1 MTRTLV
7 QCGWI
12 VSLDDSIGDRGAED
26 ILIED
31 DRIVAIGRDLGP
43 ADKVIDA
50 RDMIAIP
57 GMVDAHLHSWET
69 GLKAIGCDWR
79 QGEYLRDVFA
89 GLSTW
94 FGPEDNYIA
103 TLAAGLSRID
113 AGVTTLLDYCHNIRS
128 TEQAERSV
136 DALVDSGIRAVFAL
150 GTGVYR
156 PDQNPPGPLAKRMLP
171 RDRVAAIRNRLSD
184 DEALVTL
191 CLAVPGPHWAEE
203 ETIRANLVLTRD
215 FGLRSSSHATMR
227 KDRELMPDGY
237 RRLATEG
244 SIGADHNIVHANYL
258 PDDELKLLL
267 DAGVTVTSSVQ
278 TEVRGYGLAPAV
290 SRVWDFGY
298 MPSLGVDVEPK
309 VSGSMFAEMQLALA
323 YVLNERVREDIAR
336 PRPAPARA
344 VTARDALRW
353 ATIGG
358 AEALGIGH
366 RVGTLSPGKQ
376 ADIVLLRATDLNLW
390 PVHNPVFS
398 AVEFAHPGNVDTVLV
413 AGRVVKRG
421 GQLTCGEATLRKMRD
436 ALWDSTQR
444 ILQAAQYRVDGAVPR
459 P

>member
-7 QCGWI
+7 RCGWI
-12 VSLDDSIGDRGAED
+12 ITLDDALGDRVSED

-31 DRIVAIGRDLGP
+31 GRIVAVGRDLGP
-43 ADKVIDA
+43 ADTVIDGQ
-50 RDMIAIP
+50 DMIAIP
-57 GMVDAHLHSWET
+57 GLVDAHLHSWET

-79 QGEYLRDVFA
+79 KGEYLRDVFA
-89 GLSTW
+89 GLSTY

-113 AGVTTLLDYCHNIRS
+113 SGVTTLLDYCHNIRS
-128 TEQAERSV
+128 HEQAERSV
-136 DALVDSGIRAVFAL
+136 DALVDSGVRAVFAM
-150 GTGVYR
+150 GTGVFR

-171 RDRVAAIRNRLSD
+171 REGVAALRERLSD

-227 KDRELMPDGY
+227 KSQELMPDGY
-237 RRLATEG
+237 RRLVAEG
-244 SIGADHNIVHANYL
+244 ALGADHNIVHANYL
-258 PDDELKLLL
+258 PDDELKMLL

-278 TEVRGYGLAPAV
+278 TEVRGYGLPPAV
-290 SRVWDFGY
+290 SRVWDFGF

-323 YVLNERVREDIAR
+323 YVQNERVREDISTRSAVP
-336 PRPAPARA
+336 PRP

-366 RVGTLSPGKQ
+366 RVGTLTPGKQ

-413 AGRVVKRG
+413 GGKVVKRK
-421 GQLTCGEATLRKMRD
+421 GQLSVGEGKLRKMRD
-436 ALWDSTQR
+436 DLLASTERVLSAADYR
-444 ILQAAQYRVDGAVPR
+444 IDGALR
-459 P
+459 R